1 MKGGNMN
8 QITLVGRLT
17 EEPILKTKEKITKL
31 NITIAVPRT
40 YKNQDGIYETDFIRC
55 VLWDNIARRT
65 SEYCHKGDLVG
76 VKGRLQVRNY
86 QSDEETTKYIS
97 EVVVESLTFLSST
110 KVSPENKESN
120 KESSS

>member
-1 MKGGNMN
+1 MN
-8 QITLVGRLT
+8 QISLVGRLT
-17 EEPILKTKEKITKL
+17 EEPVLKTKEKIAKL

-65 SEYCHKGDLVG
+65 FEYCHKGDLVG

-86 QSDEETTKYIS
+86 QGDDETTKYIS

-110 KVSPENKESN
+110 KAVHESEE
-120 KESSS
+120 KCD

>member
-1 MKGGNMN
+1 MN
-8 QITLVGRLT
+8 QISLVGRLT
-17 EEPILKTKEKITKL
+17 EEPVLKTKEKIAKL
-31 NITIAVPRT
+31 HITIAVPRT

-86 QSDEETTKYIS
+86 QGDDETTKYIS

-110 KVSPENKESN
+110 KAVHESEE
-120 KESSS
+120 KCD

>member
-1 MKGGNMN
+1 MN
-8 QITLVGRLT
+8 QISLVGRLT
-17 EEPILKTKEKITKL
+17 EEPVLKTKEKIAKL

-86 QSDEETTKYIS
+86 QGNDETTKYIS

-110 KVSPENKESN
+110 KAVHESEE
-120 KESSS
+120 KCD